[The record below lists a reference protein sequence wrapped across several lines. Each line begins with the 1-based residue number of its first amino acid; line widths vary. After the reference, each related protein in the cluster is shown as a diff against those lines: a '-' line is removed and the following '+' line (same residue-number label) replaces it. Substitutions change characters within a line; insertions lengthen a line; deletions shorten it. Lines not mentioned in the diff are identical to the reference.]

1 MITIANP
8 EKYIAGLYERLSNEN
23 IEVGNGEVI
32 ETKEDEQESGSIST
46 QKLFLRNF
54 CKDNNIQVY
63 DDYTDDGV
71 SGATFDRP
79 DFNRMIKDIENKKIN
94 LIAVKDLS
102 RFGRLSSKISYYLE
116 EFFIEKGVRFIAV
129 TDDIDTGHIETSEE
143 MVQFKA
149 FFNEWFL
156 RDTSRK
162 VRNGKKTRAKEGKVM
177 TTYPTYGYKK
187 DPLDYNHYV
196 IDQDIAPIVRRIFML
211 ARNGMTPTEIGKI
224 LTDERTLVPSEIVG
238 NGHTRKEGIKRGWNR
253 NTVKRI
259 LQNVTYLGWLSNGNT
274 KKINYKSKKTMIMP
288 KENRI
293 IVKGMHTPIIDEETF
308 NIVQDMIKSRTST
321 RVKSYDWL
329 LIKARTAYKVSYNAN
344 GGTMA
349 PSAQPKIHG
358 TDLKL
363 TSSVPTRDGYT
374 FKGWATSPNGTVSM
388 QPGGIYSGNANITYY
403 AVWDLTKY
411 YLLNHADICTPM
423 TGGWER
429 ETYSAKNSI
438 EFNKT
443 ANAYKFKVEA
453 GNTAPYFRT
462 YGTID
467 MRPYKKLHIEAYLTI
482 NPGGYSGQCTL
493 TAGAVNGKTTPFS
506 QCAYVASDSVSG
518 FYPDGK
524 KGKTV
529 ALDIDVTNCDYP
541 ATIVMTVENGAGSY
555 STFIAEAMIYAI
567 WLTK

>member
-23 IEVGNGEVI
+23 IEVASGEVVVSN
-32 ETKEDEQESGSIST
+32 EDELESGSIST
-46 QKLFLRNF
+46 QKIFNENF
-54 CKDNNIQVY
+54 CKERNIRIY
-63 DDYTDDGV
+63 NHYTDDGV

-94 LIAVKDLS
+94 MVIVKDLS

-196 IDQDIAPIVRRIFML
+196 IDQDIAPIVRRMFML

-238 NGHTRKEGIKRGWNR
+238 NAHTRKDGIKRGWNR

-259 LQNVTYLGWLSNGNT
+259 LQNVTYLGWVSNGNT

-288 KENRI
+288 KEDRI

-308 NIVQDMIKSRTST
+308 NIVQDMIKSRTGVRT
-321 RVKSYDWL
+321 KSYDWL
-329 LIKARTAYKVSYNAN
+329 LKGLVCCNECGK
-344 GGTMA
+344 
-349 PSAQPKIHG
+349 
-358 TDLKL
+358 KL
-363 TSSVPTRDGYT
+363 SLVPQKHPNKTT
-374 FKGWATSPNGTVSM
+374 FYLRCNTYATNTHLG
-388 QPGGIYSGNANITYY
+388 
-403 AVWDLTKY
+403 L
-411 YLLNHADICTPM
+411 CTPHSNNLEKV
-423 TGGWER
+423 TDFVIEQIKKRCREFLNEEKYTKIANTSKDKIIKDRFNVKNEILILEKKVKDINKRIDKLYEDKYNGLFEDEDFTRLYSKQIENRKQAEER
-429 ETYSAKNSI
+429 IKQLQELEEKEDSSI
-438 EFNKT
+438 DINKLVNDFVNMKEIT
-443 ANAYKFKVEA
+443 RTMLVSLVDKIEISENKEITIYYKFNILNM
-453 GNTAPYFRT
+453 GNEN
-462 YGTID
+462 
-467 MRPYKKLHIEAYLTI
+467 KLQ
-482 NPGGYSGQCTL
+482 NVG
-493 TAGAVNGKTTPFS
+493 
-506 QCAYVASDSVSG
+506 
-518 FYPDGK
+518 
-524 KGKTV
+524 
-529 ALDIDVTNCDYP
+529 
-541 ATIVMTVENGAGSY
+541 
-555 STFIAEAMIYAI
+555 
-567 WLTK
+567 

>member
-1 MITIANP
+1 MYNSVVNWIGGNLLLLEREVFMITIANP
-8 EKYIAGLYERLSNEN
+8 EKYVAGLYERLSNEN

-32 ETKEDEQESGSIST
+32 VTNEDEQESGSIST

-94 LIAVKDLS
+94 LIIVKDLS

-238 NGHTRKEGIKRGWNR
+238 NAHTRKDGIKRGWNR

-259 LQNVTYLGWLSNGNT
+259 LQNVTYLGWVSNGNT

-288 KENRI
+288 KEDRI
-293 IVKGMHTPIIDEETF
+293 IVKNMHTPIIDEETF
-308 NIVQDMIKSRTST
+308 NIVQDMIKSRTGVRT
-321 RVKSYDWL
+321 KSYDWL
-329 LIKARTAYKVSYNAN
+329 LKGLVCCKEC
-344 GGTMA
+344 G
-349 PSAQPKIHG
+349 K
-358 TDLKL
+358 KL
-363 TSSVPTRDGYT
+363 SLVPQKHPNKTT
-374 FKGWATSPNGTVSM
+374 FYLRCN
-388 QPGGIYSGNANITYY
+388 TY
-403 AVWDLTKY
+403 ASNTQLG
-411 YLLNHADICTPM
+411 LCTPHSNNLEKV
-423 TGGWER
+423 TEFVIEQIKKRCRKFLDEEKYTKIANTSKDKIIKDRFNVKNEILILEKKVKDINKRIDKLYEDKYNGLFEDEDFTRLYSKQIENRKQAEER
-429 ETYSAKNSI
+429 IKQLQELEEKEDSSI
-438 EFNKT
+438 DINKLVNDFVNMKEIT
-443 ANAYKFKVEA
+443 RTMLVSLVDKIEISENKEITIYYKFNILNM
-453 GNTAPYFRT
+453 GNEN
-462 YGTID
+462 
-467 MRPYKKLHIEAYLTI
+467 KLQ
-482 NPGGYSGQCTL
+482 NVG
-493 TAGAVNGKTTPFS
+493 
-506 QCAYVASDSVSG
+506 
-518 FYPDGK
+518 
-524 KGKTV
+524 
-529 ALDIDVTNCDYP
+529 
-541 ATIVMTVENGAGSY
+541 
-555 STFIAEAMIYAI
+555 
-567 WLTK
+567 